1 MNQTAPSPSFLYC
14 NGWTHCFAG
23 SKESVVRWLT
33 NAECTAI
40 LYAEVQDGHKWVA
53 LDRFD
58 SLDILESLKD
68 NSLPATADDFM
79 LPEPGDVIPEWVP
92 ESVAE
97 LCRKREMNAIRA

>member
-33 NAECTAI
+33 NAECTVI
-40 LYAEVQDGHKWVA
+40 FYAEVRVGHKWVA
-53 LDRFD
+53 LDRFE
-58 SLDILESLKD
+58 SLDILQSLKD

-79 LPEPGDVIPEWVP
+79 LPEPGELIPDWVP
-92 ESVAE
+92 ASVAE
-97 LCRKREMNAIRA
+97 LCRKHDMAPIRA